1 VPESSFLRIKNG
13 FGVNNREKMDRNLHS
28 SGLKTDQALIIR
40 NGTPGIAADA
50 AAVMAVQDLMSG
62 RMLTENPVYAG
73 PVSVYHAI
81 HCLSA
86 LSGEQII
93 KPYLAVRYAAA
104 AVLTDAVLRDE
115 SAPEAFAAAIMFSE
129 GLHLRPELSG
139 VFTVNDEFFA

>member
-1 VPESSFLRIKNG
+1 
-13 FGVNNREKMDRNLHS
+13 MDRNLHS

-93 KPYLAVRYAAA
+93 KLMTLG
-104 AVLTDAVLRDE
+104 LTE
-115 SAPEAFAAAIMFSE
+115 EEAEEQII
-129 GLHLRPELSG
+129 SG
-139 VFTVNDEFFA
+139 FLK

>member
-1 VPESSFLRIKNG
+1 MPESSFLRIKNG

-73 PVSVYHAI
+73 PVSVY
-81 HCLSA
+81 LNFS
-86 LSGEQII
+86 
-93 KPYLAVRYAAA
+93 KKYTLAPLLVK
-104 AVLTDAVLRDE
+104 
-115 SAPEAFAAAIMFSE
+115 
-129 GLHLRPELSG
+129 
-139 VFTVNDEFFA
+139 N